1 MSPHLPCSRQLGATA
16 MRRFVLISFLVA
28 YCAVLGALF
37 LASYRFTPIE
47 YHSYVGAAWM
57 LLLIAII
64 LCVRLYRRFAKGEV
78 LALDGLIVMSVYL
91 ASLAAMAVS
100 AFFAAS
106 RKSCR
111 LRRRYIVSC
120 RDAKMPRALAEA
132 ASIRLGKRV
141 GACLKH
147 HRNKGLIRSERRRT
161 GMLWEIVR
169 S

>member
-1 MSPHLPCSRQLGATA
+1 MSPHLPCSRQFGAPA
-16 MRRFVLISFLVA
+16 MRRFVLISLLVA

-91 ASLAAMAVS
+91 ASLAAMALS
-100 AFFAAS
+100 AFLPPPEKVVGS
-106 RKSCR
+106 RGALLR
-111 LRRRYIVSC
+111 LVATQIC
-120 RDAKMPRALAEA
+120 QALWK
-132 ASIRLGKRV
+132 KRHPS
-141 GACLKH
+141 A
-147 HRNKGLIRSERRRT
+147 
-161 GMLWEIVR
+161 
-169 S
+169 